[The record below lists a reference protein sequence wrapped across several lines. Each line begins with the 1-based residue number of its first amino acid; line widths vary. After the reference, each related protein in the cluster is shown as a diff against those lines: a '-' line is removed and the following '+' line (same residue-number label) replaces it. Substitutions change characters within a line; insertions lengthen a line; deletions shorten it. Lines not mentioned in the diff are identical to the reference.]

1 MTQACSLR
9 ARYPRRRI
17 GKGEQLYKILAIH
30 REVEFIGLSLCSVYF
45 PDDGET
51 KYLCI
56 EFLRPLIVGADDGYV
71 MEGLEEHGVHFFSV
85 KITDDSMKHIV
96 LWRRHQPLVK
106 RNEIKLYDYL

>member
-1 MTQACSLR
+1 
-9 ARYPRRRI
+9 
-17 GKGEQLYKILAIH
+17 
-30 REVEFIGLSLCSVYF
+30 
-45 PDDGET
+45 
-51 KYLCI
+51 
-56 EFLRPLIVGADDGYV
+56 V